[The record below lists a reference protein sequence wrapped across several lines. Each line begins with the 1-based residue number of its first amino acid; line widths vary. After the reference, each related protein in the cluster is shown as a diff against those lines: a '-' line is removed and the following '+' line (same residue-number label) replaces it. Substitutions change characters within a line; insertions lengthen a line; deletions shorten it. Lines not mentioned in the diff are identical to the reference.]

1 MRERQLIKV
10 SSSFRASG
18 DLQAILDD
26 DGSLTEQKARNSI
39 REVLKALEYLHKRN
53 VAHLDIKP
61 QNILLNSNNLEGKE
75 DIQ

>member
-1 MRERQLIKV
+1 MLERQLIKV